1 MKRGPRWHSTN
12 IRDVPLFG
20 KEHVDRYRATDGAE
34 GHDWEGTQTLLL
46 TTTGRRS
53 GDQRTTPLI
62 YAPAGDSFTVVASK
76 GGSDEPPSWYLNLSD
91 NPEVE
96 VQVKGDRFKA
106 RARTASA
113 EEKPELWRRMTA
125 EWPSY
130 DDYQKKTDRE
140 IPVVVLERS

>member
-1 MKRGPRWHSTN
+1 M
-12 IRDVPLFG
+12 PLFG

-62 YAPAGDSFTVVASK
+62 YAPAGDSYTVIASK
-76 GGSDEPPSWYLNLSD
+76 GGSDEPPAWYLNLSD

-106 RARTASA
+106 RARTAGA